1 MRDANQIFILA
12 GKVALAIDLLEELS
26 LGLIEVMPDCEKF
39 TSGTLNKI
47 DELCADLKGE

>member
-26 LGLIEVMPDCEKF
+26 LDLIEVMPDCEKF
-39 TSGTLNKI
+39 KSGTMAKI
-47 DELCADLKGE
+47 DEMCADLKGE